1 MLPGG
6 RIGDSWTDR
15 PVLARRSK
23 FTQGFVKPIP
33 PRKKTEEEMTDSEL
47 AAKARRDRV
56 AVLVEQR
63 REQLS
68 LVKANAAAEE
78 RRRSERRARRHAR
91 RGAAAMRI
99 QACAR
104 GKRCR
109 RAWLS
114 ARDRLMS
121 EREALRDQRGV
132 LRLQVAV
139 RGLAGRGRAAE
150 LRRHKTQDEHALMAS
165 RIQAS
170 FR

>member
-1 MLPGG
+1 
-6 RIGDSWTDR
+6 
-15 PVLARRSK
+15 
-23 FTQGFVKPIP
+23 
-33 PRKKTEEEMTDSEL
+33 
-47 AAKARRDRV
+47 
-56 AVLVEQR
+56 
-63 REQLS
+63 
-68 LVKANAAAEE
+68 
-78 RRRSERRARRHAR
+78 
-91 RGAAAMRI
+91 MRI

-114 ARDRLMS
+114 TRDRLMA
-121 EREALRDQRGV
+121 EREELRDQRGV
-132 LRLQVAV
+132 LRLQAAV